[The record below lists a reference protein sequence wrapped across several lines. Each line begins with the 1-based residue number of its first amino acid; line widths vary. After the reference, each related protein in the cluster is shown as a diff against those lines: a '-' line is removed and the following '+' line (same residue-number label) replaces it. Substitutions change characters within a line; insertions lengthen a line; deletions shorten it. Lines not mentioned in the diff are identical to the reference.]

1 MPYLA
6 HFGLKDSPFTLTPD
20 VDYFFPSHEHSNII
34 GSIEFALRRDCGI
47 VKVVGEVGTGKTLL
61 CRLLMKKLVENEAVA
76 YINAPQADEHSIIR
90 TICRE
95 FGLPH
100 DGEPGS
106 LYAVLNQFLLEQ
118 HELGR
123 LVVIVVD
130 EAQHLGHGG
139 LEALRLVSNLETDK
153 KKLLQIV
160 LFGQTELD
168 ELLSHQSLRQLNQ
181 RIVFSLNTKPLVP
194 GETRRYVQHR
204 VRVSR
209 RQGVEYP
216 LFTEGALNVIV
227 RRSGG
232 IPRVINILA
241 DKALLVAFSSGSPT
255 VLASHVAEAV
265 KDSPTLVVGHRF
277 SLPRP
282 SKRAWL
288 IASAVA
294 ALVLVVVGGFALY
307 ALGQAHHVA
316 QSAPEPTAVAT
327 VSNPP
332 PAAPKPAAVAVPAPP
347 PEPPKPAAVVA
358 VPAPPPAAPVT
369 PPPVVKASAVQE
381 EAPVQ
386 VKPAL
391 KPVPAPKPVAAKSA
405 PVKTPVVPVKTP
417 VAVASPVPAPVA
429 PVVVPAPVV
438 EAAAVPVAPAA
449 PVVPAQPPAPS
460 PAPQPVVE
468 RVAPADP
475 AVAVGSGVYPGLKQ

>member
-76 YINAPQADEHSIIR
+76 YINAPQADEQSIIR
-90 TICRE
+90 SICRE

-100 DGEPGS
+100 DDEAGN
-106 LYAVLNQFLLEQ
+106 LYAVLNHFLLEQ
-118 HELGR
+118 HEQGR

-139 LEALRLVSNLETDK
+139 LEALRLVSNLETEK

-168 ELLSHQSLRQLNQ
+168 ELLAHQSLRQLNQ
-181 RIVFSLNTKPLVP
+181 RIVFSLNTKPLAP
-194 GETRRYVQHR
+194 GETKRYVQHR

-241 DKALLVAFSSGSPT
+241 DKALLVAFSCGSPT
-255 VLASHVAEAV
+255 VLAAHVAEAV

-277 SLPRP
+277 SLPQP

-288 IASAVA
+288 TAAGVLLLLAVA
-294 ALVLVVVGGFALY
+294 IGGYALY
-307 ALGQAHHVA
+307 ALGRAQHVVVA
-316 QSAPEPTAVAT
+316 QPQPQIVAT
-327 VSNPP
+327 ASP
-332 PAAPKPAAVAVPAPP
+332 PAAVAPVVVASPPVAVAPVVASPLPAPAPVPVSKPAAVDAPVPVAVAPAVV
-347 PEPPKPAAVVA
+347 KPAAKPEPR
-358 VPAPPPAAPVT
+358 PAPVPVKAAPVK
-369 PPPVVKASAVQE
+369 PAPVVKT
-381 EAPVQ
+381 
-386 VKPAL
+386 
-391 KPVPAPKPVAAKSA
+391 PAPA
-405 PVKTPVVPVKTP
+405 PVVPVVVPAAPAP
-417 VAVASPVPAPVA
+417 VVAPAPVA
-429 PVVVPAPVV
+429 PS
-438 EAAAVPVAPAA
+438 
-449 PVVPAQPPAPS
+449 AQPPAPT
-460 PAPQPVVE
+460 PAPQPAVE

-475 AVAVGSGVYPGLKQ
+475 VAAVGSGVYPGSRP